1 MENIYYLLF
10 FGLFCWYFV
19 YLRQVSEAAKRHV
32 NRYCKESGLQF
43 ISLARRSSR
52 VKITKQHGLCIYS
65 IFDFDFSGDGESNN
79 QGNLSLYGLKLE
91 QVNIAAYRVN

>member
-10 FGLFCWYFV
+10 FFLFCWYFV

-32 NRYCKESGLQF
+32 NRYCKDAGLQF

-52 VKITKQHGLCIYS
+52 LKINKQYGICIYS
-65 IFDFDFSGDGESNN
+65 TFDFDFSGDGESSN
-79 QGNLSLYGLKLE
+79 QGSLTLYGLKLE
-91 QVNIAAYRVN
+91 KVNLPAYRVN